1 MKKLSILL
9 TGAMALLLCACESR
23 EDVFSHRNQ
32 TPEVMISLSPDF
44 ADSTATLEMAMRF
57 GEQRKIYFHIADDN
71 LQNSENPFE
80 LGYSAQIVDAIVVD
94 AETAQKVKGDLEV
107 ALSGDMIYLTQLSD
121 KHQRLASVVRYTVEL
136 ICRDA
141 YDVESKAT
149 ILLTVSE
156 NKAPDVSLAYAP
168 VSTNDTYS
176 GQTYT
181 EGWGYVLTATATDP
195 DGDEIV
201 AYEYLFAEDNEV
213 TVSAAAMESN
223 YLTTAAASGG
233 SYIRVTT
240 LTEVYHIFQR
250 TGNKSVWVRAKDA
263 FGMWSA
269 WQKTEITISD

>member
-213 TVSAAAMESN
+213 RVSAAAMESN